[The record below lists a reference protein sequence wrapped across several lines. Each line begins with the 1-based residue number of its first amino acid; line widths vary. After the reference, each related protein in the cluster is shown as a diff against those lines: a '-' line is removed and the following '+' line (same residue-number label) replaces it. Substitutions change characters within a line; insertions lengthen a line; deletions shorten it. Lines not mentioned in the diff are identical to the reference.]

1 MFDSW
6 WKKILTTSCGQ
17 VIFAKQIFQNCVA
30 SGIGWSAFCSTG
42 CAICIYVYMC
52 VHFPLWDW
60 FGSKLDLF
68 AISRNIE
75 LQIVTLEVYKCAEVS
90 TLSIQRLQIQRL
102 QISRYRIAIVWS
114 AVLHQQNNILHLL
127 THELIL
133 LSGQASSHTSWLKAL
148 LLVSLVNLEGCC
160 RDVCAV
166 PAQRSASS
174 EG

>member
-1 MFDSW
+1 
-6 WKKILTTSCGQ
+6 
-17 VIFAKQIFQNCVA
+17 
-30 SGIGWSAFCSTG
+30 
-42 CAICIYVYMC
+42 MC

-114 AVLHQQNNILHLL
+114 AVLHQQNNKLHLL

-133 LSGQASSHTSWLKAL
+133 LSGQASSHTS
-148 LLVSLVNLEGCC
+148 
-160 RDVCAV
+160 
-166 PAQRSASS
+166 
-174 EG
+174 

>member
-1 MFDSW
+1 MQNKFS
-6 WKKILTTSCGQ
+6 KIVLRLEL
-17 VIFAKQIFQNCVA
+17 VEAPFAALGVL
-30 SGIGWSAFCSTG
+30 
-42 CAICIYVYMC
+42 YVYMC
-52 VHFPLWDW
+52 ICVHFPPWDW

-114 AVLHQQNNILHLL
+114 AVLHQQNNKLHLL

-133 LSGQASSHTSWLKAL
+133 LSGQASSHTS
-148 LLVSLVNLEGCC
+148 
-160 RDVCAV
+160 
-166 PAQRSASS
+166 
-174 EG
+174 